1 MDYAVNGRPWQRF
14 GNRSPYKKAAP
25 SGVYRTSGIDQWIA
39 ISIFTEQQW
48 LDLTRALNIS
58 EVTSDP
64 RLADL
69 SSRLRHQSYLDGIVG
84 GATQSWDGKTLMTRL
99 QSLRIPA
106 GICQSAEDRYEWDP
120 QLKHLDWLVELDQT
134 EIGRW
139 PVKEIPVKYS
149 ETPPYIGGFL
159 DRSGPNYGEDNDY
172 VLREILGLT
181 DGEIGELVE
190 RGVI

>member
-1 MDYAVNGRPWQRF
+1 M
-14 GNRSPYKKAAP
+14 
-25 SGVYRTSGIDQWIA
+25 
-39 ISIFTEQQW
+39 
-48 LDLTRALNIS
+48 
-58 EVTSDP
+58 
-64 RLADL
+64 
-69 SSRLRHQSYLDGIVG
+69 
-84 GATQSWDGKTLMTRL
+84 
-99 QSLRIPA
+99 RIPA

-120 QLKHLDWLVELDQT
+120 QLRHLDWLVELDQT

-149 ETPPYIGGFL
+149 ETPPYVGGFL